1 MAALDQSSKPSAPR
15 FEPLDRALFDP
26 LRLRRVARCWIVIA
40 AAAYLIDLLRQTR
53 VGLTDGIDRPFGDD
67 FINYWSGAFLALHGR
82 AADVYD
88 FVAFHAFES
97 SVTGPNIDLY
107 HYSYPPVLLLLTAP
121 LALVPYVPA
130 LGLWLVGTWYAFYRA
145 LKLTGGEGVLLL
157 SLATPALFV
166 NAVGGQNGALTAA
179 LMGGGLALVDR
190 RPIVAGILL
199 GLLAY
204 KPHLALMLPIA
215 LVAGRRWS
223 TVGAA
228 GVTVLLLVIASVLA
242 FGADRWLQYEHNL
255 AVLRAII
262 LEEGVGVGHRMV
274 SVFVSARQVGAS
286 VSFAYG
292 LQAAFAVPAVF
303 FVARS
308 WLRDDPPY
316 IRNAMVV
323 VGTGLLTPYLQ
334 DYDLVIGAFV
344 VVLLQMAEAN
354 SRIPAHWIRAAMVMI
369 LLLPI
374 AAAAL
379 AKYVG
384 FPPGPPVFA
393 LVFALLIALATDH
406 RREAACHLVPVS

>member
-1 MAALDQSSKPSAPR
+1 MAALDQSAKLSGP
-15 FEPLDRALFDP
+15 EPFARALFDP
-26 LRLRRVARCWIVIA
+26 PRLGRIARCWIVIA
-40 AAAYLIDLLRQTR
+40 AVAYLVDLLRQTR
-53 VGLTDGIDRPFGDD
+53 VGLTDGVDRPFGDD

-82 AADVYD
+82 AAEVYD
-88 FVAFHAFES
+88 FLAFHAFES

-121 LALVPYVPA
+121 LAVVPYVPP
-130 LGLWLVGTWYAFYRA
+130 LGVWLAGTWYGFYRA
-145 LKLTGGEGVLLL
+145 LKLTGSEGVLLL

-179 LMGGGLALVDR
+179 LMGGGLVLVDR

-204 KPHLALMLPIA
+204 KPHLALMLPVA
-215 LVAGRRWS
+215 LIAGRRWS
-223 TVGAA
+223 TVSAA
-228 GVTVLLLVIASVLA
+228 GMTVLLLVTASALA
-242 FGADRWLQYEHNL
+242 FGPDRWLQYEHNL
-255 AVLRAII
+255 SLLRATI

-274 SVFVSARQVGAS
+274 SVFVFARQLGVS
-286 VSFAYG
+286 ISFAYG
-292 LQAAFAVPAVF
+292 LQAAFAIPAVF

-308 WLRDDPPY
+308 WLRDDPAY

-334 DYDLVIGAFV
+334 DYDLVVGAFV
-344 VVLLQMAEAN
+344 VLWLRMGEAN
-354 SRIPAHWIRAAMVMI
+354 SRIPAHWFRAAMAMV

-384 FPPGPPVFA
+384 FPPGPLVFV
-393 LVFALLIALATDH
+393 LVFALLIALAADH
-406 RREAACHLVPVS
+406 RREAACQLPSGS